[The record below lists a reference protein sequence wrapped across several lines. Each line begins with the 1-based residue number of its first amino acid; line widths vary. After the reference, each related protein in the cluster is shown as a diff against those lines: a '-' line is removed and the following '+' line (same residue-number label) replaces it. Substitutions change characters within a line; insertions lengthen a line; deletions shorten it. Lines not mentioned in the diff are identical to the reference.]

1 MSRMRS
7 TCLLL
12 ALGFSTASFAQT
24 AADDVV
30 ITRGGVSVTLQDVDT
45 YVTRVPK
52 EQRER
57 FIDSPSRIR
66 DMLNN
71 LLLTKQLAA
80 QAREKHLDQRPEVA
94 SQLRAEQDDV
104 MARARMNDYMS
115 SLQTPDLGEL
125 AREQYLAHKEL
136 YRTPARVDVSHLL
149 VSVEKRSDDEARAL
163 AEKARAEALADP
175 KAFDAL
181 VEKYSDDTSK
191 ASNHGQIKDATG
203 SGFVQE
209 FRDGAAALTKI
220 GEISPLVHTK
230 YGYHVLRLDAREPE
244 RQQTWEEVREKLTAS
259 MREQWVSN
267 QRRDLINQLN
277 NEKVDINPA
286 TMDTLRDRYDKDGNI
301 KVASGTPAP
310 SGSPSPAPAPSK
322 QP

>member
-1 MSRMRS
+1 MSHMRS
-7 TCLLL
+7 TCFLLV
-12 ALGFSTASFAQT
+12 LGISTASFAQT

-80 QAREKHLDQRPEVA
+80 QAREKHLDQRPDVA

-175 KAFDAL
+175 KAFEAL

-191 ASNHGQIKDATG
+191 ASNHGQIKDATDYRTAML
-203 SGFVQE
+203 VPTCAVALAALAMTRT
-209 FRDGAAALTKI
+209 FRSFGADAARSTRAGDGAMT
-220 GEISPLVHTK
+220 VF
-230 YGYHVLRLDAREPE
+230 DA
-244 RQQTWEEVREKLTAS
+244 
-259 MREQWVSN
+259 
-267 QRRDLINQLN
+267 
-277 NEKVDINPA
+277 
-286 TMDTLRDRYDKDGNI
+286 
-301 KVASGTPAP
+301 
-310 SGSPSPAPAPSK
+310 
-322 QP
+322 